1 MMPSVIS
8 FRIDET
14 KRDKLDLIAN
24 GQKRDRSFIINEAID
39 NYLDV
44 YNWQIEHIKKGLKQA
59 DNGEFVSEDEI
70 KKTFASFE

>member
-14 KRDKLDLIAN
+14 KRDKLDLIAD

-59 DNGEFVSEDEI
+59 DNGEFATEDDV
-70 KKTFASFE
+70 KKTFASFK

>member
-1 MMPSVIS
+1 MPSVIS

-14 KRDKLDLIAN
+14 KRDKLDLIAD

-59 DNGEFVSEDEI
+59 DKGEFATEDDV
-70 KKTFASFE
+70 KKTFASFK